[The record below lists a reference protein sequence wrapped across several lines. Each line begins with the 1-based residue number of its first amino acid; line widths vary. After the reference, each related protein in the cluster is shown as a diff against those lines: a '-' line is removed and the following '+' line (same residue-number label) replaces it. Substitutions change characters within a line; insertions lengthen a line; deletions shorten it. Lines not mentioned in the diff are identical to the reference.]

1 MKPTG
6 AESRS
11 VAKAAKRN
19 NQRVAVIFH
28 PGKLSRLKLTAAIET
43 AVMPLGWEP
52 TLWLETT
59 PEEPGGE
66 QTLRAVAQGATHLLI
81 GGGDG
86 TIREVVE
93 ALCLNDL
100 GSQITLGILPGG
112 TGNVLARNLKL
123 DLYNLQAAV
132 ERGLH
137 GNRHPIDLG
146 LVRLIHEDG
155 SRAERVFAV
164 MAGMGLDAKIFQK
177 TDPKL
182 KKAIG
187 WFAYIDGGLKSLP
200 TLFERM
206 DVSVD
211 NRDPRNLK
219 VVSLIIG
226 NVGWLP
232 GKITLMPDA
241 SLDDGILD
249 VAAVGPRRFWNWID
263 FWGRVTWVQNL
274 RENRQLRHLI
284 DQTADVKT
292 LENLSGKK
300 IRVTPEKPVFI
311 QLDGDPMGSVL
322 EAEFEVQPRAV
333 TFRL

>member
-1 MKPTG
+1 MGTKPKKTS
-6 AESRS
+6 A
-11 VAKAAKRN
+11 V
-19 NQRVAVIFH
+19 NQRAAVIFY
-28 PGKLSRLKLTAAIET
+28 PNKIARRKLTAAIES
-43 AVMPLGWEP
+43 AIMPLGWEP
-52 TLWLETT
+52 TLWLPTSA
-59 PEEPGGE
+59 EEPGAA
-66 QTLRAVAQGATHLLI
+66 QALRAIAQGATHILVA
-81 GGGDG
+81 GGDG

-93 ALCLNDL
+93 AIALNNL
-100 GSQITLGILPGG
+100 GNRATLGILPAG
-112 TGNVLARNLKL
+112 TGNVLARNLKI
-123 DLYNLQAAV
+123 DLYDLPSAV
-132 ERGLH
+132 DRAIN

-146 LVRLIHEDG
+146 LVRIIHEDG
-155 SRAERVFAV
+155 SRAERIFSV

-187 WFAYIDGGLKSLP
+187 WFAYVEGGLKSLP

-211 NRDPRNLK
+211 GREPRNLK

-232 GKITLMPDA
+232 GRITLMPDA
-241 SLDDGILD
+241 ALDDGILD

-263 FWGRVTWVQNL
+263 FWGRVTWLENL

-284 DQTADVKT
+284 DQSANVRT
-292 LENLSGKK
+292 LENLNGKK
-300 IRVTPEKPVFI
+300 IRVTPENPVFI

-333 TFRL
+333 TVRL

>member
-1 MKPTG
+1 MGIKPEKAGRATARSG
-6 AESRS
+6 AKNR
-11 VAKAAKRN
+11 AAI
-19 NQRVAVIFH
+19 IFH
-28 PGKLSRLKLTAAIET
+28 PDKANRRKLTAAIDA
-43 AVMPLGWEP
+43 AVQPLGWQS

-59 PEEPGGE
+59 PSEQGGP
-66 QTLRAVAQGATHLLI
+66 QALSAIAQGATHLLI
-81 GGGDG
+81 SGGDG
-86 TIREVVE
+86 TVREVVE

-100 GSQITLGILPGG
+100 GHSATLGILPAG
-112 TGNVLARNLKL
+112 TGNVLARNLKI
-123 DLYNLQAAV
+123 DLNDLAGSVNRA
-132 ERGLH
+132 LH

-146 LVRLIHEDG
+146 LVRIIHEDG
-155 SRAERVFAV
+155 TRAERIFSV

-182 KKAIG
+182 KRAIG
-187 WFAYIDGGLKSLP
+187 WFAYIEGGLKSLP

-211 NRDPRNLK
+211 SREPRNLK

-232 GKITLMPDA
+232 GRITLMPDA

-263 FWGRVTWVQNL
+263 FWGRVTWLERL

-284 DQTADVKT
+284 DRSADVKT
-292 LENLSGKK
+292 LENLSGVK
-300 IRVTPEKPVFI
+300 IRVRPEKPVFI
-311 QLDGDPMGSVL
+311 QLDGDPMGTVL

-333 TFRL
+333 TVRL

>member
-1 MKPTG
+1 MGSKSKL
-6 AESRS
+6 EQQRSR
-11 VAKAAKRN
+11 A
-19 NQRVAVIFH
+19 AVIFY
-28 PGKLSRLKLTAAIET
+28 PDKIAQRKLTAAVESAI
-43 AVMPLGWEP
+43 MPLGWEP
-52 TLWLETT
+52 TLWLPTSA
-59 PEEPGGE
+59 EERGGE
-66 QTLRAVAQGATHLLI
+66 QAHRAIAQGATHLLI
-81 GGGDG
+81 AGGDG

-93 ALCLNDL
+93 TLCLNDL
-100 GSQITLGILPGG
+100 GSKVTLGILPAG
-112 TGNVLARNLKL
+112 TGNVLARNLKI
-123 DLYNLQAAV
+123 DLYDLKSAV
-132 ERGLH
+132 NRALH

-146 LVRLIHEDG
+146 LVRIINADG
-155 SRAERVFAV
+155 SRAERVFSV
-164 MAGMGLDAKIFQK
+164 MAGMGLDAKLMAK

-187 WFAYIDGGLKSLP
+187 WVAYIDGGLKSLP

-206 DVSVD
+206 DVAVD
-211 NRDPRNLK
+211 NREPRNLK

-241 SLDDGILD
+241 SLDDGVLD

-263 FWGRVTWVQNL
+263 FWGRVTWLESL

-292 LENLSGKK
+292 LENLNGKK
-300 IRVTPEKPVFI
+300 IRVTPENPVFI

-333 TFRL
+333 TVRL

>member
-1 MKPTG
+1 MNTG
-6 AESRS
+6 RQRAKSGSSGPPKSR
-11 VAKAAKRN
+11 A
-19 NQRVAVIFH
+19 AVIFY
-28 PGKLSRLKLTAAIET
+28 PDKIARRKLTAAIES
-43 AVMPLGWEP
+43 AIMPLGWEP
-52 TLWLETT
+52 TLWLSTSA
-59 PEEPGGE
+59 EEPGSA
-66 QTLRAVAQGATHLLI
+66 QALRAIAQGATHILVA
-81 GGGDG
+81 GGDG

-93 ALCLNDL
+93 ALALNNL
-100 GSQITLGILPGG
+100 GNRATLGILPAG
-112 TGNVLARNLKL
+112 TGNVLARNLKI
-123 DLYNLQAAV
+123 DLYDLPSAV
-132 ERGLH
+132 DRAIN

-146 LVRLIHEDG
+146 LVRIIHEDG
-155 SRAERVFAV
+155 SRAERIFAV

-187 WFAYIDGGLKSLP
+187 WFAYVEGGLKSLP

-211 NRDPRNLK
+211 GREPRNLK

-232 GKITLMPDA
+232 GRITLMPDA
-241 SLDDGILD
+241 ALDDGILD

-263 FWGRVTWVQNL
+263 FWGRVTWVENL

-284 DQTADVKT
+284 DQTADVRT
-292 LENLSGKK
+292 LENLNGKK
-300 IRVTPEKPVFI
+300 IRVTPENPVFI

-333 TFRL
+333 TVRL